1 MKRFAC
7 ALLCLLAWPVLAQN
21 AVGSLPPAQLSAA
34 EESEVDAMV
43 LPVPGAW
50 IGDLEGMRAS
60 RTVRIL
66 VPFSKTFY
74 QVDRGRQEG
83 VVYEYGKAFEKWLNQ
98 HHPLGQKS
106 QRWQVM
112 FIPTARHELLPR
124 LLSGLPMGTLWT
136 YSASAWRSSSVAW
149 R

>member
-50 IGDLEGMRAS
+50 IGDLDGMRAS

-74 QVDRGRQEG
+74 QVAAARR
-83 VVYEYGKAFEKWLNQ
+83 AW
-98 HHPLGQKS
+98 S
-106 QRWQVM
+106 TS
-112 FIPTARHELLPR
+112 TAR
-124 LLSGLPMGTLWT
+124 LS
-136 YSASAWRSSSVAW
+136 RSGSISTIRWARSRSVG

>member
-74 QVDRGRQEG
+74 QVIAAAR
-83 VVYEYGKAFEKWLNQ
+83 KAW
-98 HHPLGQKS
+98 S
-106 QRWQVM
+106 TS
-112 FIPTARHELLPR
+112 TAR
-124 LLSGLPMGTLWT
+124 LSRSGSIST
-136 YSASAWRSSSVAW
+136 SAGPEGAALAGDVHPHGAP
-149 R
+149 

>member
-50 IGDLEGMRAS
+50 IGDLDGMRAS

-74 QVDRGRQEG
+74 QVDRGRQAMDDLALQALKNER
-83 VVYEYGKAFEKWLNQ
+83 VALKDQIAERLRKA
-98 HHPLGQKS
+98 G
-106 QRWQVM
+106 
-112 FIPTARHELLPR
+112 
-124 LLSGLPMGTLWT
+124 G
-136 YSASAWRSSSVAW
+136 
-149 R
+149 